1 MKNKGTLENINM
13 PSNFISFYPD
23 KKRIIER
30 QNRIKDN
37 DFTNLTKLVKN
48 SVEKINDLFSQ
59 ADFQKKYKFVKKPSR
74 GLKHG
79 ITDIQYDEINKI
91 NEISSK
97 ERPSSLQKSS
107 KTNFTFNI
115 NNFITVP
122 NINPALPNI
131 TQVNQEKINNSI
143 EHNKKFD
150 LKNENIK
157 NIKNSYLNITKKSTT
172 SNIKKSHNNEN
183 NNFNTLN
190 NSLFQIDE
198 IQPNNSSMNNRLK
211 TNLKMN
217 NNKKKNIKLS
227 IVNSRESK
235 TFYNISSNRI
245 SETSKFIKDFD
256 PSTPDNDDNNINNMI
271 LSGLSSITQNRRVLY
286 RMAVN
291 NKKKDNNI
299 NKNQKIEDDKDAINR
314 PNKYKIKQK
323 ENNRIN
329 QNKNNVKK
337 NYEVITNKTLK
348 NQDKLSKSKK
358 KLFKTGD
365 NFYSKKHIENTK
377 NDINESISID
387 DINKKTNDSQP
398 HRRKGKN
405 KNMKERKNKQNT
417 LNKINLKTVNDL
429 NNKKYNKINTRNIS
443 DKISSSNSPN
453 HNLDKNQKRGGS
465 IPNERRFKKN
475 DSQYS
480 EFEHNSS
487 TKILKQVINI
497 FYAKEFPSKVN
508 TNEILKLML
517 LFNEYLIN
525 NNLLSDGQKMENK
538 KLLNDYSKY
547 ISSIIKV
554 DYPQE
559 QDIVVD
565 PSLKCVK
572 KIQRKWRKRKVEKY
586 MNKHKKN
593 EINELKSMIL
603 NKYIQKSG
611 NGVKK
616 IIGLFNT
623 ILENFDNINKQPDT
637 NEMFYLLQNLI
648 HNKLTKYEKNLL
660 YKEYIN
666 SVILG
671 NNN

>member
-1 MKNKGTLENINM
+1 MKNKVTLENINL
-13 PSNFISFYPD
+13 PSNIISFYPD

-30 QNRIKDN
+30 QNKIKDN

-48 SVEKINDLFSQ
+48 SVEKINDLFNQ
-59 ADFQKKYKFVKKPSR
+59 ADFQKKYKFTKKTSR

-79 ITDIQYDEINKI
+79 ITDFEGDET
-91 NEISSK
+91 SK

-172 SNIKKSHNNEN
+172 SNIKKLNNNEN
-183 NNFNTLN
+183 NNYNTLN

-227 IVNSRESK
+227 IINSRESK
-235 TFYNISSNRI
+235 TIYNMSSNKI
-245 SETSKFIKDFD
+245 SETSKVIKEFD
-256 PSTPDNDDNNINNMI
+256 SSTPDSDDNNNINNII

-286 RMAVN
+286 RMTVN
-291 NKKKDNNI
+291 NKNKDNNI
-299 NKNQKIEDDKDAINR
+299 NKNQKIEVDKEEINR
-314 PNKYKIKQK
+314 PNKYKIMQN
-323 ENNRIN
+323 ENNKIN
-329 QNKNNVKK
+329 QNKNIAKK
-337 NYEVITNKTLK
+337 NNEIIVNKTLK

-365 NFYSKKHIENTK
+365 HFYYSKKHKEKNIK

-398 HRRKGKN
+398 HRRKGKI

-417 LNKINLKTVNDL
+417 LNNINLKTVNDL
-429 NNKKYNKINTRNIS
+429 NTKKYNKIITRNIS

-453 HNLDKNQKRGGS
+453 HNLEKNQKRGGS

-475 DSQYS
+475 DSQYKG
-480 EFEHNSS
+480 FDHNSS
-487 TKILKQVINI
+487 TKIFKQVINI
-497 FYAKEFPSKVN
+497 FYAKEFPSKIN

-517 LFNEYLIN
+517 FFNEYLIN
-525 NNLLSDGQKMENK
+525 NNLLSDGQKKENK

-547 ISSIIKV
+547 ISSIIKI

-559 QDIVVD
+559 QDIVFD
-565 PSLKCVK
+565 PSVKCAK

-586 MNKHKKN
+586 MNKNKKN
-593 EINELKSMIL
+593 EINELKSMII

-611 NGVKK
+611 IGVKK

-623 ILENFDNINKQPDT
+623 VLENFDDINKQPDI
-637 NEMFYLLQNLI
+637 NEMFYLIQKLI
-648 HNKLTKYEKNLL
+648 HNKLTKYETNLL

-666 SVILG
+666 SVIFG
-671 NNN
+671 SNN

>member
-1 MKNKGTLENINM
+1 MKNKVTLENINL
-13 PSNFISFYPD
+13 PSNIISFYPD

-30 QNRIKDN
+30 QNKIKDN

-48 SVEKINDLFSQ
+48 SVEKINDLFNQ
-59 ADFQKKYKFVKKPSR
+59 ADFQKKYKFTKKTSR

-79 ITDIQYDEINKI
+79 ITDIEGDET
-91 NEISSK
+91 SK

-143 EHNKKFD
+143 EHYKKFD

-172 SNIKKSHNNEN
+172 SNIKKLNNNEN
-183 NNFNTLN
+183 NNYNTLN

-227 IVNSRESK
+227 IINSRESK
-235 TFYNISSNRI
+235 TIYNMSSNKI
-245 SETSKFIKDFD
+245 SETSKVIKEFD
-256 PSTPDNDDNNINNMI
+256 SSTPDSDDNNNINNII

-286 RMAVN
+286 RMTVN
-291 NKKKDNNI
+291 NKNKDNNI
-299 NKNQKIEDDKDAINR
+299 NKNQKIEGDKEAINR
-314 PNKYKIKQK
+314 PNKYKIMQN
-323 ENNRIN
+323 ENNKIN
-329 QNKNNVKK
+329 QNKNIAKK
-337 NYEVITNKTLK
+337 NNEIIVNKTLK

-365 NFYSKKHIENTK
+365 HFYYSKKHKEKNIK

-398 HRRKGKN
+398 HRRKGKI

-417 LNKINLKTVNDL
+417 LNNINLKTVNDL
-429 NNKKYNKINTRNIS
+429 NTKKYNKIITRNIS

-453 HNLDKNQKRGGS
+453 HNLEKNQKRGGS

-475 DSQYS
+475 DSQYKG
-480 EFEHNSS
+480 FDHNSS
-487 TKILKQVINI
+487 TKIFKQVINI
-497 FYAKEFPSKVN
+497 FYAKEFPSKIN

-517 LFNEYLIN
+517 FFNEYLIN
-525 NNLLSDGQKMENK
+525 NNLLSDGQKKENK

-547 ISSIIKV
+547 ISSIIKI

-559 QDIVVD
+559 QDIVFD
-565 PSLKCVK
+565 PSVKCAK

-586 MNKHKKN
+586 MNKNKKN
-593 EINELKSMIL
+593 EINELKSMII

-611 NGVKK
+611 IGVKK

-623 ILENFDNINKQPDT
+623 VLENFDDINKQPDI
-637 NEMFYLLQNLI
+637 NEMFYLIQKLI
-648 HNKLTKYEKNLL
+648 HNKLTKYETNLL

-666 SVILG
+666 SVIFG
-671 NNN
+671 SNN

>member
-1 MKNKGTLENINM
+1 MKNKVTLENINL
-13 PSNFISFYPD
+13 PSNIISFYPD

-30 QNRIKDN
+30 QNKIKDN

-48 SVEKINDLFSQ
+48 SVEKINDLFNQ
-59 ADFQKKYKFVKKPSR
+59 ADFQKKYKFTKKTSR

-79 ITDIQYDEINKI
+79 ITDIEGDET
-91 NEISSK
+91 SK

-172 SNIKKSHNNEN
+172 SNIKKLNNNEN
-183 NNFNTLN
+183 NNYNTLN

-227 IVNSRESK
+227 IINSRESK
-235 TFYNISSNRI
+235 TIYNMSSNKI
-245 SETSKFIKDFD
+245 SETSKVIKEFD
-256 PSTPDNDDNNINNMI
+256 SSTPDSDDNNNINNII

-286 RMAVN
+286 RMTVN
-291 NKKKDNNI
+291 NKNKDNNI
-299 NKNQKIEDDKDAINR
+299 NKNQKIEGDKEAINR
-314 PNKYKIKQK
+314 PNKYKIMQN
-323 ENNRIN
+323 ENNKIN
-329 QNKNNVKK
+329 QNKNIAKK
-337 NYEVITNKTLK
+337 NNEIIVNKTLK

-365 NFYSKKHIENTK
+365 HFYYSKKHKEKNIK

-398 HRRKGKN
+398 HRRKGKI

-417 LNKINLKTVNDL
+417 LNNINLKTVNDL
-429 NNKKYNKINTRNIS
+429 NTKKYNKIITRNIS

-453 HNLDKNQKRGGS
+453 HNLEKNQKRGGS

-475 DSQYS
+475 DSQYKG
-480 EFEHNSS
+480 FDHNSS
-487 TKILKQVINI
+487 TKIFKQVINI
-497 FYAKEFPSKVN
+497 FYAKEFPSKIN

-517 LFNEYLIN
+517 FFNEYLIN
-525 NNLLSDGQKMENK
+525 NNLLSDGQKKENK

-547 ISSIIKV
+547 ISSIIKI

-559 QDIVVD
+559 QDIVFD
-565 PSLKCVK
+565 PSVKCAK

-586 MNKHKKN
+586 MNKNKKN
-593 EINELKSMIL
+593 EINELKSMII

-611 NGVKK
+611 IGVKK

-623 ILENFDNINKQPDT
+623 VLENFDDINKQPDI
-637 NEMFYLLQNLI
+637 NEMFYLIQKLI
-648 HNKLTKYEKNLL
+648 HNKLTKYETNLL

-666 SVILG
+666 SVIFG
-671 NNN
+671 SNN

>member
-1 MKNKGTLENINM
+1 MKNKVTLENINI
-13 PSNFISFYPD
+13 PSNIISFYPD

-30 QNRIKDN
+30 QNKIKDN

-48 SVEKINDLFSQ
+48 SVEKINDLFNQ
-59 ADFQKKYKFVKKPSR
+59 ADFQKKYKFTKKTSR

-79 ITDIQYDEINKI
+79 ITDIEGDET
-91 NEISSK
+91 SK

-172 SNIKKSHNNEN
+172 SNIKKLNNNEN
-183 NNFNTLN
+183 NNYNTLN

-227 IVNSRESK
+227 IINSRESK
-235 TFYNISSNRI
+235 TIYNMSSNKI
-245 SETSKFIKDFD
+245 SETSKVIKEFD
-256 PSTPDNDDNNINNMI
+256 SSTPDSDDNNNINNII

-286 RMAVN
+286 RMTVN

-299 NKNQKIEDDKDAINR
+299 NKNQKIEGDKEAINR
-314 PNKYKIKQK
+314 PNKYKIIQN
-323 ENNRIN
+323 ENNKIN
-329 QNKNNVKK
+329 QNKNIAKK
-337 NYEVITNKTLK
+337 NNEIIVNKTLK
-348 NQDKLSKSKK
+348 NQDKFSKSKK

-365 NFYSKKHIENTK
+365 HFYYSKKHKEKNIK

-398 HRRKGKN
+398 HRRKGKI

-417 LNKINLKTVNDL
+417 LNNINLKTVNDL
-429 NNKKYNKINTRNIS
+429 NTKKYNKIITRNIS

-453 HNLDKNQKRGGS
+453 HNLEKNQKRGGS

-475 DSQYS
+475 DSQYKG
-480 EFEHNSS
+480 FDHNSS
-487 TKILKQVINI
+487 TKIFKQVINI
-497 FYAKEFPSKVN
+497 FYAKEFPSKIN

-517 LFNEYLIN
+517 FFNEYLIN
-525 NNLLSDGQKMENK
+525 NNLLSDGQKKENK

-547 ISSIIKV
+547 ISSIIKI

-559 QDIVVD
+559 QDIVFD
-565 PSLKCVK
+565 PSVKCAK

-586 MNKHKKN
+586 MNKNKKN
-593 EINELKSMIL
+593 EINELKSMII

-611 NGVKK
+611 IGVKK

-623 ILENFDNINKQPDT
+623 VLENFDDINKQPDI
-637 NEMFYLLQNLI
+637 NEMFYLIQKLI
-648 HNKLTKYEKNLL
+648 HNKLTKYETNLL

-666 SVILG
+666 SVIFG
-671 NNN
+671 SNN

>member
-1 MKNKGTLENINM
+1 MKNKVTLENINI
-13 PSNFISFYPD
+13 PSNIISFYPD

-30 QNRIKDN
+30 QNKIKDN

-48 SVEKINDLFSQ
+48 SVEKINDLFNQ
-59 ADFQKKYKFVKKPSR
+59 ADFQKKYKFTKKTSR

-79 ITDIQYDEINKI
+79 ITDIEGDET
-91 NEISSK
+91 SK

-172 SNIKKSHNNEN
+172 SNIKKLNNNEN
-183 NNFNTLN
+183 NNYNTLN

-227 IVNSRESK
+227 IINSRESK
-235 TFYNISSNRI
+235 TIYNMSSNKI
-245 SETSKFIKDFD
+245 SETSKVIKEFD
-256 PSTPDNDDNNINNMI
+256 SSTPDSDDNNNINNII

-291 NKKKDNNI
+291 NKNKDNNI
-299 NKNQKIEDDKDAINR
+299 NKNQKIEGDKEAINR
-314 PNKYKIKQK
+314 PNKYKIMQNK
-323 ENNRIN
+323 NNRIN
-329 QNKNNVKK
+329 QNKNIAKK
-337 NYEVITNKTLK
+337 NNEIIVNKTLK

-365 NFYSKKHIENTK
+365 HFYYSKKHKEKNIK

-398 HRRKGKN
+398 HRRKGKI

-417 LNKINLKTVNDL
+417 LNNINLKTVNDL
-429 NNKKYNKINTRNIS
+429 NTKKYNKIITRNIS

-453 HNLDKNQKRGGS
+453 HNLEKNQKRGGS

-475 DSQYS
+475 DSQYKG
-480 EFEHNSS
+480 FDHNSS
-487 TKILKQVINI
+487 TKIFKQVINI
-497 FYAKEFPSKVN
+497 FYAKEFPSKIN

-517 LFNEYLIN
+517 FFNEYLIN
-525 NNLLSDGQKMENK
+525 NNLLSDGQKKENK

-547 ISSIIKV
+547 ISSIIKI

-559 QDIVVD
+559 QDIVFD
-565 PSLKCVK
+565 PSVKCAK

-586 MNKHKKN
+586 MNKNKKN
-593 EINELKSMIL
+593 EINELKSMII

-611 NGVKK
+611 IGVKK

-623 ILENFDNINKQPDT
+623 VLENFDDINKQPDI
-637 NEMFYLLQNLI
+637 NEMFYLIQKLI
-648 HNKLTKYEKNLL
+648 HNKLTKYETNLL

-666 SVILG
+666 SVIFG
-671 NNN
+671 SNN

>member
-1 MKNKGTLENINM
+1 MKNKVTLENINL
-13 PSNFISFYPD
+13 PSNIISFYPD

-30 QNRIKDN
+30 QNKIKDN

-48 SVEKINDLFSQ
+48 SVEKINDLFNQ
-59 ADFQKKYKFVKKPSR
+59 ADFQKKYKFTKKTSR

-79 ITDIQYDEINKI
+79 ITDFEGDET
-91 NEISSK
+91 SK

-172 SNIKKSHNNEN
+172 SNIKKLNNNEN
-183 NNFNTLN
+183 NNYNTLN

-227 IVNSRESK
+227 IINSRESK
-235 TFYNISSNRI
+235 TIYNMSSNKI
-245 SETSKFIKDFD
+245 SETSKVIKEFD
-256 PSTPDNDDNNINNMI
+256 SSTPDSDDNNNINNII

-286 RMAVN
+286 RMTVN
-291 NKKKDNNI
+291 NKNKDNNI
-299 NKNQKIEDDKDAINR
+299 NKNQKIEGDKEAINR
-314 PNKYKIKQK
+314 PNKYKIMQN
-323 ENNRIN
+323 ENNKIN
-329 QNKNNVKK
+329 QNKNIAKK
-337 NYEVITNKTLK
+337 NNEIIVNKTLK

-365 NFYSKKHIENTK
+365 HFYYSKKHKEKNIK

-398 HRRKGKN
+398 HRRKGKI

-417 LNKINLKTVNDL
+417 LNNINLKTVNDL
-429 NNKKYNKINTRNIS
+429 NTKKYNKIITRNIS

-453 HNLDKNQKRGGS
+453 HNLEKNQKRGGS

-475 DSQYS
+475 DSQYKG
-480 EFEHNSS
+480 FDHNSS
-487 TKILKQVINI
+487 TKIFKQVINI
-497 FYAKEFPSKVN
+497 FYAKEFPSKIN

-517 LFNEYLIN
+517 FFNEYLIN
-525 NNLLSDGQKMENK
+525 NNLLSDGQKKENK

-547 ISSIIKV
+547 ISSIIKI

-559 QDIVVD
+559 QDIVFD
-565 PSLKCVK
+565 PSVKCAK

-586 MNKHKKN
+586 MNKNKKN
-593 EINELKSMIL
+593 EINELKSMII

-611 NGVKK
+611 IGVKK

-623 ILENFDNINKQPDT
+623 VLENFDDINKQPDI
-637 NEMFYLLQNLI
+637 NEMFYLIQKLI
-648 HNKLTKYEKNLL
+648 HNKLTKYETNLL

-666 SVILG
+666 SVIFG
-671 NNN
+671 SNN

>member
-1 MKNKGTLENINM
+1 MKNKVTLENINL
-13 PSNFISFYPD
+13 PSNIISFYPD

-30 QNRIKDN
+30 QNKIKDN

-48 SVEKINDLFSQ
+48 SVEKINDLFNQ
-59 ADFQKKYKFVKKPSR
+59 ADFKKKYKFTKKTSR

-79 ITDIQYDEINKI
+79 ITDIEGDET
-91 NEISSK
+91 SK

-143 EHNKKFD
+143 EHYKKFD

-172 SNIKKSHNNEN
+172 SNIKKLNNNEN
-183 NNFNTLN
+183 NNYNTLN

-227 IVNSRESK
+227 IINSRESK
-235 TFYNISSNRI
+235 TIYNMSSNKI
-245 SETSKFIKDFD
+245 SETSKVIKEFD
-256 PSTPDNDDNNINNMI
+256 SSTPDSDDNNNINNII

-286 RMAVN
+286 RMTVN
-291 NKKKDNNI
+291 NKNKDNNI
-299 NKNQKIEDDKDAINR
+299 NKNQKIEGDKEAINR
-314 PNKYKIKQK
+314 PNKYKIMQN
-323 ENNRIN
+323 ENNKIN
-329 QNKNNVKK
+329 QNKNIAKK
-337 NYEVITNKTLK
+337 NNEIIVNKTLK

-365 NFYSKKHIENTK
+365 HFYYSKKHKEKNIK

-398 HRRKGKN
+398 HRRKGKI

-417 LNKINLKTVNDL
+417 LNNINLKTVNDL
-429 NNKKYNKINTRNIS
+429 NTKKYNKIITRNIS

-453 HNLDKNQKRGGS
+453 HNLEKNQKRGGS

-475 DSQYS
+475 DSQYKG
-480 EFEHNSS
+480 FDHNSS
-487 TKILKQVINI
+487 TKIFKQVINI
-497 FYAKEFPSKVN
+497 FYAKEFPSKIN

-517 LFNEYLIN
+517 FFNEYLIN
-525 NNLLSDGQKMENK
+525 NNLLSDGQKKENK

-547 ISSIIKV
+547 ISSIIKI

-559 QDIVVD
+559 QDIVFD
-565 PSLKCVK
+565 PSVKCAK

-586 MNKHKKN
+586 MNKNKKN
-593 EINELKSMIL
+593 EINELKSMII

-611 NGVKK
+611 IGVKK

-623 ILENFDNINKQPDT
+623 VLENFDDINKQPDI
-637 NEMFYLLQNLI
+637 NEMFYLIQKLI
-648 HNKLTKYEKNLL
+648 HNKLTKYETNLL

-666 SVILG
+666 SVIFG
-671 NNN
+671 SNN

>member
-1 MKNKGTLENINM
+1 MKNKVTLENINL
-13 PSNFISFYPD
+13 PSNIISFYPD

-30 QNRIKDN
+30 QNKIKDN

-48 SVEKINDLFSQ
+48 SVEKINDLFNQ
-59 ADFQKKYKFVKKPSR
+59 ADFQKKYKFTKKTSR

-79 ITDIQYDEINKI
+79 ITDIEGDET
-91 NEISSK
+91 SK

-172 SNIKKSHNNEN
+172 SNIKKLNNNEN
-183 NNFNTLN
+183 NNYNTLN

-227 IVNSRESK
+227 IINSRESK
-235 TFYNISSNRI
+235 TIYNMSSNKI
-245 SETSKFIKDFD
+245 SETSKVIKEFD
-256 PSTPDNDDNNINNMI
+256 SSTPDSDDNNNINNII

-291 NKKKDNNI
+291 NKNKDNNI
-299 NKNQKIEDDKDAINR
+299 NKNQKIEGDKEAINR
-314 PNKYKIKQK
+314 PNKYKIMQNK
-323 ENNRIN
+323 NNRIN
-329 QNKNNVKK
+329 QNKNIAKK
-337 NYEVITNKTLK
+337 NNEIIVNKTLK

-365 NFYSKKHIENTK
+365 HFYYSKKHKEKNIK

-398 HRRKGKN
+398 HRRKGKI

-417 LNKINLKTVNDL
+417 LNNINLKTVNDL
-429 NNKKYNKINTRNIS
+429 NTKKYNKIITRNIS

-453 HNLDKNQKRGGS
+453 HNLEKNQKRGGS

-475 DSQYS
+475 DSQYKG
-480 EFEHNSS
+480 FDHNSS
-487 TKILKQVINI
+487 TKIFKQVINI
-497 FYAKEFPSKVN
+497 FYAKEFPSKIN

-517 LFNEYLIN
+517 FFNEYLIN
-525 NNLLSDGQKMENK
+525 NNLLSDGQKKENK

-547 ISSIIKV
+547 ISSIIKI

-559 QDIVVD
+559 QDIVFD
-565 PSLKCVK
+565 PSVKCAK

-586 MNKHKKN
+586 MNKNKKN
-593 EINELKSMIL
+593 EINELKSMII

-611 NGVKK
+611 IGVKK

-623 ILENFDNINKQPDT
+623 VLENFDDINKQPDI
-637 NEMFYLLQNLI
+637 NEMFYLIQKLI
-648 HNKLTKYEKNLL
+648 HNKLTKYETNLL

-666 SVILG
+666 SVIFG
-671 NNN
+671 SNN